1 MQCGEEKDK
10 KNENNKNECEGK
22 EGEENL
28 EIKCEI
34 YYFNDDYI
42 MR

>member
-34 YYFNDDYI
+34 YYFNDDNI
-42 MR
+42 MS